1 MPWPRRPSVSNTQ
14 LKKEIADAVC
24 RLALSERRAGRRPH
38 HRRSPHRGEAATAE
52 GFRPRLVSITVG
64 DVDAV
69 DVYVRN
75 QRAKASQA
83 AIDFDERR
91 FPADVTAGEL
101 EAAIHGMNADPR
113 VTGIIIQRPVPAHIP
128 IKALQ
133 SAIHPLKDVEGM
145 HPASIG
151 NIVYNQLDLA
161 PCTAAASVEL
171 LKETGLDL
179 KGLEVVVVGHSEIV
193 GKPIAFLLMSEGAT
207 VTVCHHM
214 TRSVAAHAQAGR
226 RAVRRGRQTA
236 ADQGRHGEAG
246 RCRHRH
252 RHQRRDAA
260 DGSTRIVGD
269 VDTDSVKEV
278 ASWITPVPGGVGPVT
293 VAILLR
299 NTMVAL
305 DPPARALPADLWHG
319 RCWRKAGG
327 GVSCRPSIPAVKSPS
342 ASARHRPS
350 RAVRPCARSACRRRR
365 RSG

>member
-1 MPWPRRPSVSNTQ
+1 MPPFDDTRY
-14 LKKEIADAVC
+14 LKGGPVAARIIAEV
-24 RLALSERRAGRRPH
+24 RA
-38 HRRSPHRGEAATAE
+38 AAEQATDE
-52 GFRPRLVSITVG
+52 GFKPKLVSITVG
-64 DVDAV
+64 DVEAV

-75 QRAKASQA
+75 QRAKAELA
-83 AIDFDERR
+83 GIDFEERR
-91 FPADVTAGEL
+91 FPAELTAGEL
-101 EAAIHGMNADPR
+101 EAAIQGMNADPR

-128 IKALQ
+128 IKSIQA
-133 SAIHPLKDVEGM
+133 AVHPLKDVEGM

-171 LKETGLDL
+171 LKATGLDL

-214 TRSVAAHAQAGR
+214 TRSVAAHAR
-226 RAVRRGRQTA
+226 RADALFVAVGKPRLIKADMVKPGA
-236 ADQGRHGEAG
+236 AVIDIGINAETL
-246 RCRHRH
+246 
-252 RHQRRDAA
+252 A
-260 DGSTRIVGD
+260 DGTTRIVGD

-305 DPPARALPADLWHG
+305 NRQRALY
-319 RCWRKAGG
+319 
-327 GVSCRPSIPAVKSPS
+327 KSTFGT
-342 ASARHRPS
+342 AETRLA
-350 RAVRPCARSACRRRR
+350 AE
-365 RSG
+365 